1 MCVRAHACMCIQR
14 PEDTLGVTLRG
25 HPLFENLRQGV
36 LQLRWKGILAVGCQ
50 EILQS
55 HTVQQTSPKRFIGRE
70 KPWRVAASAQVRS
83 SRGLSRNR
91 AYTGFLG
98 WK

>member
-1 MCVRAHACMCIQR
+1 MCIQR

-55 HTVQQTSPKRFIGRE
+55 HTVQQTSEIYWEGRTQEGGCLCLGKRIEQKTGNRLE
-70 KPWRVAASAQVRS
+70 RYIY
-83 SRGLSRNR
+83 NR
-91 AYTGFLG
+91 AGYEINMDV
-98 WK
+98 